1 MSSYREE
8 NKSYTTLRREYM
20 DRMKIHLGVSVA
32 VIALF
37 IITLPMSSL
46 GQTSR
51 FRYKV
56 DKSEILLQFQKQLFK
71 PLNSKLEEFQQAFE
85 EDYQAEDYVFDAFD
99 VFKKADSAYEPILQN
114 WVKQFPASYAPYVAR
129 AEYYCAC
136 ALQARGNKRAI
147 EKDQNE
153 YKEME
158 RYYSLALLDID
169 QALKLNVGMDVCY
182 ALKVEIGMALEKE
195 ELITNAL
202 VDASK
207 YHLYG
212 YRVRMKY
219 LQTLTPRNGGS
230 YQRMEGFIAS
240 CAKYAVYNPKIK
252 ELSAAIPAD
261 KGSAFS
267 YLGKYDQAVKMYTEA
282 LKYSNYHSYYTDR
295 GNAYAKLQDYKH
307 ALEDYDRALELSP
320 NDPEYLLR
328 KAQALSQQNRSIEAQ
343 KMKRQLKQA
352 DTYDDW
358 PPKKS
363 SEDENEQAIGHA
375 QKGND
380 FYKAGQ
386 YEKAIPEYTEAIR
399 IVPDEYVLYHSRGLC
414 YSQMKN
420 DEAALQDFLRAI
432 ERKRD
437 DIDAYVSITT
447 IYANR
452 AMYDD
457 AINSMNK
464 AIAVKPDI
472 AVLYYHRGKVYERKG
487 MNNEALQ
494 DIRQAC
500 EMGYQR
506 ACWNVIYK

>member
-1 MSSYREE
+1 
-8 NKSYTTLRREYM
+8 
-20 DRMKIHLGVSVA
+20 MKIHLGVSV
-32 VIALF
+32 VMIALF
-37 IITLPMSSL
+37 MSTLPMSSF

-51 FRYKV
+51 FRRKV

-85 EDYQAEDYVFDAFD
+85 EDYQAEDYIFD
-99 VFKKADSAYEPILQN
+99 VFETFKKADSAYEPVLQN
-114 WVKQFPASYAPYVAR
+114 WIKQFPDSYAPYVAR

-136 ALQARGNKRAI
+136 ASQARGSKRVI

-169 QALKLNVGMDVCY
+169 QALKLKAGMDVCY

-202 VDASK
+202 VEATK
-207 YHLYG
+207 YHPYG
-212 YRVRMKY
+212 YRVRLKY

-230 YQRMEGFIAS
+230 YEKMEGFIVN
-240 CAKYAVYNPKIK
+240 CTKFAVYNPKLK

-282 LKYSNYHSYYTDR
+282 LKYSNYHSYYAAR
-295 GNAYAKLQDYKH
+295 GDVYTKLLDYNH

-320 NDPEYLLR
+320 NDPEYLR
-328 KAQALSQQNRSIEAQ
+328 HKAQAIAQQNRFIEAQ
-343 KMKRQLKQA
+343 KVKRQSKQT
-352 DTYDDW
+352 DTYDDF
-358 PPKKS
+358 PLKKS
-363 SEDENEQAIGHA
+363 SEGEREKAIGHV

-380 FYKAGQ
+380 FMNAGQ
-386 YEKAIPEYTEAIR
+386 YEQAILEYTEAIR
-399 IVPDEYVLYHSRGLC
+399 FLPDEYVLYHNRALC
-414 YSQMKN
+414 YLQMKN
-420 DEAALQDFLRAI
+420 DEAALQDFHHAI
-432 ERKRD
+432 ERKHD
-437 DIDAYVSITT
+437 NIEAYIKITF

-452 AMYDD
+452 GMYDD
-457 AINSMNK
+457 ALNSISA
-464 AIAVKPDI
+464 AITLKPDNAEAI
-472 AVLYYHRGKVYERKG
+472 YYRAKVYERKG
-487 MNNEALQ
+487 MNIEALQ
-494 DIRQAC
+494 DARQAC

-506 ACWNVIYK
+506 ACNEYKINK